1 VAARERLTRNADIF
15 ELADGGHPQ
24 RAIAN
29 ICGISQKQVSKI
41 LQRRADTLANA
52 RVSLIPKSIPLGD
65 TYPQVSPQ
73 VSPEVSPP
81 SETKNA
87 NDNNDDTLANAEVSP
102 PNILKESTSFSLSK
116 EVLTGEERYDSRDI
130 GHSQEIG
137 GLESDDTPVF
147 DDTDCWQCGDEPADS
162 SDMRAV
168 DWAGVLQEI
177 RRKPTPVEK
186 VFAQHRKPESE
197 LTPEDV
203 ADML

>member
-1 VAARERLTRNADIF
+1 LTRNADIF

-137 GLESDDTPVF
+137 GLESDDTLY
-147 DDTDCWQCGDEPADS
+147 S
-162 SDMRAV
+162 MMRIAGSAV
-168 DWAGVLQEI
+168 TNP
-177 RRKPTPVEK
+177 PTPRTCVRSIGLAFSK
-186 VFAQHRKPESE
+186 RFDGSLHLLRRSSPSIASRSRN
-197 LTPEDV
+197 
-203 ADML
+203 